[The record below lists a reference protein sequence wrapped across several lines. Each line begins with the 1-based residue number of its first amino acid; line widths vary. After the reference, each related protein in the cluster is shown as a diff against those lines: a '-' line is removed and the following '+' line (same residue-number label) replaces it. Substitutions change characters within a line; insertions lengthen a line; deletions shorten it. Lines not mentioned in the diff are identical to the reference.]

1 LQSVVFVSIVDDA
14 RDFFFTFFFVVV
26 FFPNIF
32 V

>member
-1 LQSVVFVSIVDDA
+1 VFVSIVDDA
-14 RDFFFTFFFVVV
+14 RDFFFTFFFFFFFFF

>member
-1 LQSVVFVSIVDDA
+1 VFVSIVDDA
-14 RDFFFTFFFVVV
+14 RDFFFIFFFFFFFFF